1 MEAAS
6 YQLWFAVRYAHVA
19 SIALLTGGAFIV
31 AALSISALPAG
42 PPGERDV
49 ALAAA
54 VSYEWAFWSVVG
66 VTVATGV
73 SNLGLKGEG
82 LLGPHTQWGTALTV
96 KLAHILLLLALSVV
110 RSNFVVLWRA
120 VTPSGA
126 SGRGWTILSVMYGL
140 TCAMFFGA
148 MWIGLG
154 LAHGRY

>member
-6 YQLWFAVRYAHVA
+6 YHLWFAVRYAHVA
-19 SIALLTGGAFIV
+19 SIALLSGGAFIV
-31 AALSISALPAG
+31 AALYVSSAT
-42 PPGERDV
+42 PGQSEV

-54 VSYEWAFWSVVG
+54 TIYEWAFWLVAG

-82 LLGPHTQWGTALTV
+82 LLGPQTQWGTALTV
-96 KLAHILLLLALSVV
+96 KLAHVLLMLALSVV
-110 RSNFVVLWRA
+110 RSDFVIRWKNA
-120 VTPSGA
+120 TAAMA
-126 SGRGWTILSVMYGL
+126 SGRGRMILSAMYGL
-140 TCAMFFGA
+140 TCALFLGA